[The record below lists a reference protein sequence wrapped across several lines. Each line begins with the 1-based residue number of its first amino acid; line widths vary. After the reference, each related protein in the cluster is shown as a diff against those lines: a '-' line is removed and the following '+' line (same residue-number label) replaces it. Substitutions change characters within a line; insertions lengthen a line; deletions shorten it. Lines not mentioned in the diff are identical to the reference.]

1 METGAA
7 AGCDRQYSI
16 CSIKIDLGERKG
28 EKWPGEGKSRFDRR
42 RSDAKNVVVV
52 VYRKKVRK
60 ENWIWRRR
68 RRRKNRLILKNC
80 PANSDFCSLF
90 SNFRYAHKKA
100 HRSFWLFRPLSDWID
115 KHRKR
120 KRRFFFA
127 LVALLFSVFF
137 PLKNLDRDLFNAID
151 FDLVRVR

>member
-1 METGAA
+1 MTGWGRVMETGAA

-90 SNFRYAHKKA
+90 SNFRYAHKK
-100 HRSFWLFRPLSDWID
+100 HTGLFD
-115 KHRKR
+115 
-120 KRRFFFA
+120 FFVPS
-127 LVALLFSVFF
+127 LIGLTNTGSGREDFF
-137 PLKNLDRDLFNAID
+137 CPRCVVILCILPLKKSGPGFI
-151 FDLVRVR
+151 